1 MSEPNQSQKEIIE
14 ATEGIVLVD
23 AGPGTGKTKTIVDRC
38 VSILRKN
45 RNVSPQDILMLTFTN
60 NAAAD
65 MEVKLRKEIVK
76 ESVNPDM
83 PERERMPPDYSDKV
97 AVRTFDALCY
107 SIVLDSAGSVGK
119 FFGIKER
126 MTRSAKLCVSESSN
140 RQFFR
145 RFFDGFIQGHI
156 GDYRGVPAITVQNS
170 ADVLKLI
177 DKLMSKGIVPLADG
191 WFGYNWKSEL
201 KGNADSLR
209 NNLRKNNIA
218 GKKGGAS
225 ALWGVFK
232 KLNGNCAEDAPAL
245 NPVNKILDEESIE
258 NVIDDN
264 RDDFLN
270 FIHDVY
276 RAYIRQ
282 SIVSNRLTY
291 SLNVIFALTL
301 LYSNP
306 KIREHNS
313 YRYIMIDEFQDTN
326 NSQLMISMMLMG
338 EPNLCCV
345 GDWKQGIYGFRNVS
359 VDNILDFR
367 NITDKIRGFL
377 NEDGEERISFEIQE
391 PAKRQLDIN
400 YRSSQLIVDTAFRC
414 LYLRATDEDTVDE
427 ENVRERIGK
436 QLTAENGDCN
446 GLTHIRYVEARSL
459 DDELN
464 QVIKAVGDYM
474 TNSAYCIYNDDTE
487 KFDRKI
493 EFGDIAVLC
502 TKGDSCRAVKTAFDG
517 AGIPSHLYGDMEIMS
532 TREGKI
538 CLAWLRY
545 VNNEKDR
552 RGYIP
557 IMADIGYSM
566 MELISAKGG
575 NIPKFLTDQRD
586 RLLEKKRRIAEM
598 LTELFS
604 FYPDFDADVV
614 QALINALSDEYNNSL
629 QTIPG
634 MISLIEDDI
643 ENHTVY
649 PVESTVD
656 SGAVRIMTMH
666 KAKGLEFPV
675 VIIPFMDSGI
685 TPMKKQSDDSLF
697 FQSADAGIRCT
708 KTVGNFNGYRKICKS
723 WKTALVKKAEPKN
736 YDEERRLMFVA
747 MSRAAQYETLICGKH
762 EGEKTSYSRFMEGLS
777 GGSYTEIPDSGFNP
791 KERLNGNCAVPEIP
805 EYIPRKIQL
814 AVHDIMELDF
824 SCNGERM
831 SDDVCPKGAR
841 YGTEVHNDAYMMFK
855 GIDPKDS
862 KPEHEEIRRVLD
874 GVKDADLKYA
884 ECECMLPVEGTK
896 AVLNGRIDLIA
907 VFPDRV
913 EIHDYKTDA
922 ERTGKTENEYKLQL
936 SVYAYAAEQCYSR
949 PCKCYLD
956 YVSMKKT
963 EEFEPLEYGL
973 IKERVE
979 KKLQSV

>member
-14 ATEGIVLVD
+14 ATEGMLLAD

-38 VSILRKN
+38 VNILIKHRD
-45 RNVSPQDILMLTFTN
+45 VSPQDILMVTFTN
-60 NAAAD
+60 NAAAE
-65 MEVKLRKEIVK
+65 MKTRIGKRLRE
-76 ESVNPDM
+76 ESENSDV
-83 PERERMPPDYSDKV
+83 PETERLPSDYADKV
-97 AVRTFDALCY
+97 PVRTFDSVCY
-107 SIVLDSAGSVGK
+107 SIVRDYAGSVGK
-119 FFGIKER
+119 FFGIEEK
-126 MTRSAKLCVSESSN
+126 MTRSPMLSVNETVN

-145 RFFDGFIQGHI
+145 KFFDGFIQKHI
-156 GDYRGVPAITVQNS
+156 GDYGDIPAVVADNS
-170 ADVLKLI
+170 ADVLRII
-177 DKLMSKGIVPLADG
+177 DKLMSKGIVPQKNG
-191 WFGYNWKSEL
+191 WFGYNLEKELNGDSGKLKENLGNNNKS
-201 KGNADSLR
+201 GS
-209 NNLRKNNIA
+209 
-218 GKKGGAS
+218 KGGAS
-225 ALWGVFK
+225 ELCKVIK
-232 KLNGNCAEDAPAL
+232 DLKDSSTEDLPCLGSGDKTVSEQTITDAITDDRKDL
-245 NPVNKILDEESIE
+245 LD
-258 NVIDDN
+258 
-264 RDDFLN
+264 

-276 RAYIRQ
+276 YAYIRH
-282 SIVSNRLTY
+282 SIVSDRLTY

-301 LYSNP
+301 LYNSSE
-306 KIREHNS
+306 IRERNS
-313 YRYIMIDEFQDTN
+313 YRYIMVDEFQDTN
-326 NSQLMISMMLMG
+326 SSQLMITMMLLK

-359 VDNILDFR
+359 IQNIINFR
-367 NITDKIRGFL
+367 DSVTKIREFL
-377 NEDGEERISFEIQE
+377 NEDNPERISFEIPEIQE
-391 PAKRQLDIN
+391 KRLDTN
-400 YRSSQLIVDTAFRC
+400 YRSSQEIVDKTFECLNLPATKKDKPAFVEVVN
-414 LYLRATDEDTVDE
+414 LNAKNMDF
-427 ENVRERIGK
+427 G
-436 QLTAENGDCN
+436 GDRY
-446 GLTHIRYVEARSL
+446 THIRYAAAESL
-459 DDELN
+459 DDEPN
-464 QVIKAVGDYM
+464 YVIRAICDYTGNEKYRIRSYNNKTNEYDERRIELGDV
-474 TNSAYCIYNDDTE
+474 
-487 KFDRKI
+487 
-493 EFGDIAVLC
+493 AVLC
-502 TKGDSCRAVKTAFDG
+502 TKVDSCRKVKEALDE
-517 AGIPSHLYGDMEIMS
+517 AGIYAHLQGDVDIMS
-532 TREGKI
+532 TREGKM
-538 CLAWLRY
+538 CLAWLKFI
-545 VNNEKDR
+545 NNRENVK
-552 RGYIP
+552 GYIP
-557 IMADIGYSM
+557 IMADLGYSM
-566 MELISAKGG
+566 MELISAKDG

-586 RLLEKKRRIAEM
+586 RLLEKKRRVAEM

-614 QALINALSDEYNNSL
+614 QAIVNVLSNECKSSL
-629 QTIPG
+629 QTLSG

-643 ENHTVY
+643 ENHTAY
-649 PVESTVD
+649 SVESVID

-814 AVHDIMELDF
+814 AVHNIMELDF

-949 PCKCYLD
+949 PCRCYLD